1 MPTYNVAFLLYKI
14 IWIYCFLGFRAK
26 KMEWTGWVSGVVSP
40 QTVLTTRAP
49 TSKLLKL
56 QHHCKKVTNSVTIKE
71 AQLIFVTTTQ
81 PAVVYFFQAGV
92 LLHRERD
99 IFAYF
104 GQFWLFWLLWCTFY
118 RHKQCGSVPK
128 LTNIMYDKVA
138 VNLKHLCFFL

>member
-1 MPTYNVAFLLYKI
+1 MPTYNVAFLLFKI

-26 KMEWTGWVSGVVSP
+26 ETEWTGWVSGVVSP

-49 TSKLLKL
+49 TSRLLKL
-56 QHHCKKVTNSVTIKE
+56 QHHCKKVTNSVTMKE
-71 AQLIFVTTTQ
+71 AQLIFVTTGS
-81 PAVVYFFQAGV
+81 GV
-92 LLHRERD
+92 LFSSWCAFQHRERN